1 MLLVCRFT
9 VAETGVEAFTGRVDR
24 ALALLTAQPGCRRA
38 QLSRSTD
45 EADRFVLT
53 VEFDSVVAY
62 RRAMS
67 PFEVREHVIPLLSEA
82 STDEPAAY
90 EPLLVAADGAVRREV
105 SLPGAR
111 RGHGPLGRG
120 RRPRD
125 PALRQ
130 PAAAR
135 TAWARG

>member
-1 MLLVCRFT
+1 LV
-9 VAETGVEAFTGRVDR
+9 
-24 ALALLTAQPGCRRA
+24 LLTTQSGCRRA

-82 STDEPAAY
+82 NTDEPAAY
-90 EPLLVAADGAVRREV
+90 EPLLIAADGAVRREV
-105 SLPGAR
+105 SLLAR
-111 RGHGPLGRG
+111 DAGTVRLGEAAGPTT
-120 RRPRD
+120 PR
-125 PALRQ
+125 
-130 PAAAR
+130 
-135 TAWARG
+135 

>member
-9 VAETGVEAFTGRVDR
+9 VAEVVVRAFTERVDR

-82 STDEPAAY
+82 TTDEPAAY

-105 SLPGAR
+105 SLLAR
-111 RGHGPLGRG
+111 DAGTVRLGEAAGPTT
-120 RRPRD
+120 PR
-125 PALRQ
+125 
-130 PAAAR
+130 
-135 TAWARG
+135 

>member
-1 MLLVCRFT
+1 VLLVCRFT

-62 RRAMS
+62 RRALS

-82 STDEPAAY
+82 NTDEPAAY

-105 SLPGAR
+105 SLLAR
-111 RGHGPLGRG
+111 DAGTVRLGEAAGPTT
-120 RRPRD
+120 PR
-125 PALRQ
+125 
-130 PAAAR
+130 
-135 TAWARG
+135 

>member
-90 EPLLVAADGAVRREV
+90 EPLLVAADGEVRREV
-105 SLPGAR
+105 SLLAR
-111 RGHGPLGRG
+111 DAGTVRLGEAAGPTT
-120 RRPRD
+120 PR
-125 PALRQ
+125 
-130 PAAAR
+130 
-135 TAWARG
+135 

>member
-24 ALALLTAQPGCRRA
+24 ALALLTAQAGCRRA

-62 RRAMS
+62 RRALS
-67 PFEVREHVIPLLSEA
+67 PFEVREHVVPLLSEA
-82 STDEPAAY
+82 ATDEPAAY

-105 SLPGAR
+105 SLLAR
-111 RGHGPLGRG
+111 DAGTVRLGEAAGPSS
-120 RRPRD
+120 PR
-125 PALRQ
+125 
-130 PAAAR
+130 
-135 TAWARG
+135 

>member
-24 ALALLTAQPGCRRA
+24 ALALLTAQPGCRRG

-105 SLPGAR
+105 SLLAHDAGTVRLGEA
-111 RGHGPLGRG
+111 GGPAT
-120 RRPRD
+120 PR
-125 PALRQ
+125 
-130 PAAAR
+130 
-135 TAWARG
+135 